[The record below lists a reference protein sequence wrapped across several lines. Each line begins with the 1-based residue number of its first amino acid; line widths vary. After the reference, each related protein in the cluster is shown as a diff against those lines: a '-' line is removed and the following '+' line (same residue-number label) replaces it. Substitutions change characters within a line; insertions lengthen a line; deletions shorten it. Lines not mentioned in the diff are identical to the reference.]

1 MKNLKYSSQK
11 KNIGKWIRKPFQ
23 LESQNQNAMLFVEF
37 TIFIYQNLKSMF
49 ILP

>member
-1 MKNLKYSSQK
+1 MKNLTYSSQK

-23 LESQNQNAMLFVEF
+23 LESQNQNVMLFVE
-37 TIFIYQNLKSMF
+37 FIYQNLKSMF